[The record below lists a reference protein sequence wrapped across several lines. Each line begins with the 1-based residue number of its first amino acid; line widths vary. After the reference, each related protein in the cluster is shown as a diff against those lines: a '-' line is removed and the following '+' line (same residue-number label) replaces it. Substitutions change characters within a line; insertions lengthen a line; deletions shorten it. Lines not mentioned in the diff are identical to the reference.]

1 MPRIDDTGF
10 WRAQMQYENQ
20 DGLPHRPETYDEYIK
35 RFERAIQNGRNRNGG
50 IRRQL

>member
-1 MPRIDDTGF
+1 MPRFDDTGF
-10 WRAQMQYENQ
+10 WREETRLENE

-35 RFERAIQNGRNRNGG
+35 RLERAIQNGRNRNGG